1 MKIFQLWSFNA
12 IKNLFLQAT
21 QQIYQKNMFVY
32 KENDKSEE
40 LFLIKSGEFRIL
52 KNVVID
58 VEKEIHIVDDDLILF
73 DNYGI
78 QSKKYKILKKFE
90 VRSVFILFIKFFR

>member
-1 MKIFQLWSFNA
+1 
-12 IKNLFLQAT
+12 
-21 QQIYQKNMFVY
+21 MFVY